1 MGQQGITILTK
12 EHFYM
17 TQVLKAGY
25 PSVEEKFEHLWYGD
39 QQPIP
44 VTKTVITEY
53 YRTKVNKITKKRGKR
68 TKTSQSERLLVGRS
82 EILVRYPRSGRVY
95 KARIKSNSGIAVIE
109 PIEPNTAFW
118 LVDKVLIDSLT
129 VIDLNKV
136 PHIRQIHNKKGREI
150 ISDFS

>member
-1 MGQQGITILTK
+1 MGQQGITVLTK
-12 EHFYM
+12 EHFAM
-17 TQVLKAGY
+17 TQALKVGY
-25 PSVEEKFEHLWYGD
+25 PNVEEKFDHLWYGD

-44 VTKTVITEY
+44 ITKTVVTKY
-53 YRTKVNKITKKRGKR
+53 FRTKVNKIAKKRGKR
-68 TKTSQSERLLVGRS
+68 TKTSQSERLFVGRS
-82 EILVRYPRSGRVY
+82 EILVRYPRSGKVY

-118 LVDKVLIDSLT
+118 LVDKALIDSLT

-150 ISDFS
+150 MSDFR

>member
-1 MGQQGITILTK
+1 MGQQGITVLTQ
-12 EHFYM
+12 EHFTM
-17 TQVLKAGY
+17 TQVLKVGY
-25 PSVEEKFEHLWYGD
+25 PSVEEKFYHLWYGD

-44 VTKTVITEY
+44 KKKTVITEY
-53 YRTKVNKITKKRGKR
+53 YRTKVNKIAKKQGKR
-68 TKTSQSERLLVGRS
+68 TKITQSKRLLGGRI
-82 EILVRYPRSGRVY
+82 EILVRYPRSGKVY

-118 LVDKVLIDSLT
+118 LVDKDLIDNLN

-150 ISDFS
+150 MSDFR